1 MAWAGSD
8 PSYKQGVEG
17 PQGWRGRTR
26 SSRGWASGWG
36 RVREARAVVDWTE
49 RCRKLRCPKQRAL
62 RVAVLVAVCPC
73 RKRPPLRGGMVT
85 KRPRISK
92 HRARFVRQQ
101 SIHVPER
108 GGRQEGERR
117 EPRRGCV
124 SAVIARMELGVGL
137 GPRSWGAGRYIIVAA
152 AAACASCTLQAVGE
166 SLGRAYWCWE
176 SQYPRWSCCAAELGT
191 PERVA
196 SLNAVQGDENTS
208 QRGGWE
214 R

>member
-1 MAWAGSD
+1 LSETASTAC
-8 PSYKQGVEG
+8 
-17 PQGWRGRTR
+17 RGACR
-26 SSRGWASGWG
+26 SVPVPKAPALARGHGDEEAADLKASS
-36 RVREARAVVDWTE
+36 
-49 RCRKLRCPKQRAL
+49 AL
-62 RVAVLVAVCPC
+62 
-73 RKRPPLRGGMVT
+73 
-85 KRPRISK
+85 I
-92 HRARFVRQQ
+92 RQQ
-101 SIHVPER
+101 SIHVLER

-117 EPRRGCV
+117 EARRGCV
-124 SAVIARMELGVGL
+124 STVIARMELGARL

-152 AAACASCTLQAVGE
+152 EAAYALCTLQAVGE

-214 R
+214 RRTGRTIRK